1 MGHAALGTRLKARI
15 SGRHRLT
22 GWLGVSRWRRGIGI
36 GAGLVFA
43 GALATGAAQFAG
55 AAPQPT
61 ISQVQAKVNA
71 YQAAYEQDQQVYDA
85 DTVKL
90 NTAKGRLAQINGQV
104 TAATKTY
111 NAARKKVV
119 QIAAASFEDSGQT
132 SLAGLLTNADP
143 GTVLSEASILTEITG
158 ARNAQTRLLLTDAQ
172 QLTSVQ
178 QTRQHTELG
187 IQQLTDQAKAKKDS
201 AQQTLDHEN
210 AILDSL
216 TTAQRAAIQTVGGSS
231 GTTTKPTS
239 GTTTT
244 TPVSIPPASTEAGKA
259 VAYVLA
265 MVSAHCPYVW
275 GGTGPCSQGFDCSGL
290 VQQAWIY
297 AGYSQMPRDT
307 FTQWNGLPHIP
318 QSALAPGDLIIYNG
332 DTHVAMYVGG
342 GMIVDAP
349 HSGADVEEI
358 AYSTPWYAD
367 NITGFLRVP

>member
-1 MGHAALGTRLKARI
+1 
-15 SGRHRLT
+15 
-22 GWLGVSRWRRGIGI
+22 VI

-43 GALATGAAQFAG
+43 GGLATGAAQFAG

-265 MVSAHCPYVW
+265 MAKAHCPYLW
-275 GGTGPCSQGFDCSGL
+275 AATGPCTHGFDCSGL
-290 VQQAWIY
+290 AQAAWIY
-297 AGYSQMPRDT
+297 AGYANMPRDT
-307 FTQWNGLPHIP
+307 TTQWAGLTPIP
-318 QSALAPGDLIIYNG
+318 ASALQPGDLIYYNG
-332 DTHVAMYVGG
+332 HSHVAMYVGG

-349 HSGADVEEI
+349 HSGLDVEEI
-358 AYSTPWYAD
+358 AYSTSWYAD
-367 NITGFLRVP
+367 NITGFRRVP